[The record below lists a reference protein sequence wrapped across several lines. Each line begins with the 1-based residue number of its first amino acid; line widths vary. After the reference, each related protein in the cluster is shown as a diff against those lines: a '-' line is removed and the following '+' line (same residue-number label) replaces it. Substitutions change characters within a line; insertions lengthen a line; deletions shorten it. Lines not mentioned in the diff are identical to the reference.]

1 MTVTTCKTSF
11 FSIDDISVMVKTNN
25 QSIKKQPCIWLL
37 HGSGGISSNEDLWI
51 KRAFELDHTVII
63 VDSYSNRGIYKQ
75 NWESMEEF
83 RIDPKQRA
91 NDQIKA
97 YEYLL
102 NKQKLYLLPI

>member
-51 KRAFELDHTVII
+51 ERAFELDHTVII

-91 NDQIKA
+91 ND
-97 YEYLL
+97 
-102 NKQKLYLLPI
+102 